1 MTEAQ
6 QRQAVRKFI
15 ADWAGHGDEK
25 QDTSRFWTG
34 LLRNVFGIE
43 EPEKFI
49 EFELPVKLAHTSF
62 IDGYIPQT
70 RVLIEQ
76 KSRGISFKKGL
87 KQSDGQLL
95 TPYQQARRYAGY
107 LPFNPMS
114 ST

>member
-25 QDTSRFWTG
+25 QDTSRFWMG
-34 LLRNVFGIE
+34 LLQNVFGIE

-49 EFELPVKLAHTSF
+49 EFELPVKLTHTSF

-76 KSRGISFKKGL
+76 KSK
-87 KQSDGQLL
+87 
-95 TPYQQARRYAGY
+95 
-107 LPFNPMS
+107 
-114 ST
+114 

>member
-25 QDTSRFWTG
+25 QDTSRFWMG

-49 EFELPVKLAHTSF
+49 KFEYPVKMEHISY
-62 IDGYIPQT
+62 IDAYIPQT
-70 RVLIEQ
+70 LVLIEQ
-76 KSRGISFKKGL
+76 KSIGTSFKKGL

-95 TPYQQARRYAGY
+95 MPYEQARRY
-107 LPFNPMS
+107 S
-114 ST
+114 